1 MTIFLAFCF
10 GAVAG
15 YYFCLLFPELRR
27 YLRNK
32 RFKPALLKPYE
43 PGVKKDE

>member
-1 MTIFLAFCF
+1 MTMLLAFCF

-15 YYFCLLFPELRR
+15 YYYGLFSPLLRR
-27 YLRNK
+27 YLRRS

-43 PGVKKDE
+43 PMVKKDE